1 MAVSCPL
8 ASREPPEGT
17 PHLYAGQRKLKPR
30 RFENVRATEPFKMVV
45 SEEGRLGYS
54 HRETGF
60 YYMKIFVFEK
70 GGEGVAQPSSCN
82 EKLVFTTFREPPPVI
97 CH

>member
-8 ASREPPEGT
+8 ASREPLEGT

-30 RFENVRATEPFKMVV
+30 RFENVRAASPFKMVV

-70 GGEGVAQPSSCN
+70 GGGVAQLSSCN